1 MVFACNPLSV
11 NVRLDCQPLLLQ
23 PEPPETQLKEYWTLP
38 DASVAVTAV
47 MLIAE
52 VLVAFG
58 GECQLIW
65 DGEGGV
71 VSAAEYVVALAV
83 AEAVFVLSAAS
94 LAWTL

>member
-1 MVFACNPLSV
+1 V

-23 PEPPETQLKEYWTLP
+23 PVPPETQLKEYWTLP

-58 GECQLIW
+58 GDCQVIW

-71 VSAAEYVVALAV
+71 VSVGVPSASVVALAV
-83 AEAVFVLSAAS
+83 GERLFRFPAAS
-94 LAWTL
+94 LAITL